1 MRALVLGCGSIGSRH
16 ARNLVALDVEV
27 ITHDIDPDRAREL
40 AAEVGGDFVVDR
52 NDVSVDFAVVATP
65 TVMHASDAAWCF
77 ERGHHAFIEKPL
89 ASTRE
94 QLGHLVSAARGSDRV
109 AMVACNLRFSEGYRA
124 VREHVSGVG
133 RIISVIAD
141 FGWYLPAWKPGNDYA
156 TGYSASREQGGGVI
170 LDAAIHE
177 IDYVL
182 DLAGPAI
189 HVNGLWTA
197 SRSLGIGVEDAAEI
211 TMRHESGCISHVH
224 VDYLRRRYTRTCT
237 VVGAEGTLFWD
248 FAQGTV
254 SLVRDTDHETFAVAG
269 LDQDRNRMYVD
280 EMRHFLAEVTTGIEA
295 VNDVSRAVATTE
307 VALQA
312 LDMGAPP
319 Q

>member
-27 ITHDIDPDRAREL
+27 ITQDLDPDRAREL
-40 AAEVGGDFVVDR
+40 AADVGGDFVVDR
-52 NDVSVDFAVVATP
+52 NDASVDVAVVATP
-65 TVMHASDAAWCF
+65 TAVHASDAEWCL
-77 ERGHHAFIEKPL
+77 ERGLHAFIEKPV

-94 QLGHLVSAARGSDRV
+94 QLQHLASAARGSDRV
-109 AMVACNLRFSEGYRA
+109 AMVACNLRFSDGYRA
-124 VREHVSGVG
+124 LREHLDGVG
-133 RIISVIAD
+133 RIVSIIAD

-156 TGYSASREQGGGVI
+156 AGYSASREQGGGVI

-189 HVNGLWTA
+189 HVDGLWTA

-224 VDYLRRRYTRTCT
+224 VDYLRRRYTRTCAI
-237 VVGAEGTLFWD
+237 VGAEGTLFWD
-248 FAQGTV
+248 FAAGSV
-254 SLVRDTDHETFAVAG
+254 SLVRETDHVTFAAEG
-269 LDQDRNRMYVD
+269 LDGDRNRMYVE
-280 EMRHFLAEVTTGIEA
+280 EMRHFLAQVTTGIGA
-295 VNDVSRAVATTE
+295 VNDLSRAAATTE

-312 LDMGAPP
+312 LDQGGPLP
-319 Q
+319 

>member
-27 ITHDIDPDRAREL
+27 ITNDIDPDRAREL
-40 AAEVGGDFVVDR
+40 AAEVGGDLVVDR
-52 NDVSVDFAVVATP
+52 NDASVDLAVVATP
-65 TVMHASDAAWCF
+65 TAMHASDAAWCL
-77 ERGHHAFIEKPL
+77 ERGHHAFIEKPA

-94 QLGHLVSAARGSDRV
+94 QLALLVSAAQRSDRV
-109 AMVACNLRFSEGYRA
+109 AMVACNLRFSEGYLA
-124 VREHVSGVG
+124 LREHLAGVG
-133 RIISVIAD
+133 RIVSVIAD

-156 TGYSASREQGGGVI
+156 AGYSASRELGGGVI

-177 IDYVL
+177 LDFVL

-189 HVNGLWTA
+189 HVDGLWTA

-211 TMRHESGCISHVH
+211 TLRHESGCISHIH

-237 VVGAEGTLFWD
+237 VVGTEGTLFWD
-248 FAQGTV
+248 FAQGSV

-269 LDQDRNRMYVD
+269 LDRDRNRMYID
-280 EMRHFLAEVTTGIEA
+280 ELRHFLGEVTGGAAA
-295 VNDVSRAVATTE
+295 VNDVSRAAATTE

-312 LDMGAPP
+312 LDRGAPSP
-319 Q
+319 